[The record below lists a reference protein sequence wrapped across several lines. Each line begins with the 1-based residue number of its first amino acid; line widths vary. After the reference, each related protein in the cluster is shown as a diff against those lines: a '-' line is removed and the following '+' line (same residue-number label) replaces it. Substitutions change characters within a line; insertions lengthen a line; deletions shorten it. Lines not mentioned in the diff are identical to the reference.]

1 MKKLLFATAIVASVC
16 IIGCKGSGGGNPSEV
31 LSEFFDAMIKKD
43 KVKIK
48 ELSTAESAS
57 MLSLMEMGMEKG
69 GKDMDKFD
77 KTKMEIGT
85 AIIDGDKAKVPVKEK
100 GNGET
105 VNFPMKKEGGKWK
118 VAFDKTSMMEMATD
132 KMKDKGM
139 NIGDSLT
146 NAMDKLKG
154 MNTDSLSDAVKKAM
168 KDVNMDD
175 VKKEVDK
182 AMEEVK
188 TK

>member
-1 MKKLLFATAIVASVC
+1 MKKLLFATLFVVSVS
-16 IIGCKGSGGGNPSEV
+16 IIGCKNSGSGNPSEV
-31 LSEFFDAMIKKD
+31 LSAFFDAMIKKD
-43 KVKIK
+43 KEKIK
-48 ELSTAESAS
+48 DLSTAESAS

-118 VAFDKTSMMEMATD
+118 VAFDKTSVMEMATD
-132 KMKDKGM
+132 KMKEKGV
-139 NIGDSLT
+139 NVGDSLA

-154 MNTDSLSDAVKKAM
+154 INLDSMKDEVNKAM
-168 KDVNMDD
+168 KDVNVDD
-175 VKKEVDK
+175 IKKEMNK
-182 AMEEVK
+182 AVEESK
-188 TK
+188 K